1 MARIR
6 SLHPGQWTDED
17 FVSCGPYARLLAL
30 ALRNE
35 ADDNGV
41 FEWKPVGLKMRLFPV
56 DNIDIVELLAELV
69 TFNQIVRF
77 EHNGKAYGVIRNFA
91 RYQRPKRPKP
101 VHHMPDQFRTYIGLD
116 APCSEL
122 DEDEDTPIPTL
133 GEMPPVQTTSVP
145 TMGELDPVQVT
156 SVPPMSEILPQ
167 MKEEGGRRYKKEEVR
182 VSNETL
188 TLCAS
193 ERVFEDFR
201 GIYPKPDG
209 LSAAKSDWDAAL
221 KAGASPKA
229 ILDGLK
235 RSIEA
240 WRESQTAPRFI
251 PNATR
256 WLTERRWEDAPSAP
270 ATAPPKTL
278 WQGPPDIRATVVNA
292 RSESFAVSYL
302 DPCAWDE
309 TIDAILTPTTIAC
322 DKLRQVA
329 ELSGTLIERQPKTA
343 EAA

>member
-69 TFNQIVRF
+69 TFNQIARF

-133 GEMPPVQTTSVP
+133 GEMPPFQTTSVP

-156 SVPPMSEILPQ
+156 SVPPMSEIVPQ
-167 MKEEGGRRYKKEEVR
+167 MKEEGGRRYKKEE
-182 VSNETL
+182 
-188 TLCAS
+188 
-193 ERVFEDFR
+193 DFTAV
-201 GIYPKPDG
+201 
-209 LSAAKSDWDAAL
+209 LSAREPSEITDWPD
-221 KAGASPKA
+221 PPET
-229 ILDGLK
+229 I
-235 RSIEA
+235 
-240 WRESQTAPRFI
+240 TV
-251 PNATR
+251 
-256 WLTERRWEDAPSAP
+256 LTERAGLSSAQWQLL
-270 ATAPPKTL
+270 TASELLKWRNNGL
-278 WQGPPDIRATVVNA
+278 SFELDVV
-292 RSESFAVSYL
+292 
-302 DPCAWDE
+302 P
-309 TIDAILTPTTIAC
+309 TITAMT
-322 DKLRQVA
+322 
-329 ELSGTLIERQPKTA
+329 ERQSGRSPPRTWAYFTPAITQNHANRLETLKIPEADRHDRTSRPAKPEGRSTA
-343 EAA
+343 YLAAAVKNLAEQGFAGAG